1 MPKQQENLD
10 LLGVGFVTN
19 NTDFCLGWWLL

>member
-19 NTDFCLGWWLL
+19 NTDFCLG